1 MLALLFADDTACIAS
16 DNDLPT
22 LIDKVNTEL
31 QKIANWFR
39 SNRMAVNVSKTKYI
53 IFRPKGTKINI
64 DTDAAGIIYNDNELG
79 HPIDM
84 TRITKLERVHN
95 DNTDIN
101 SRTYK
106 FLGVHLDEYL
116 SFDTHCTLLRN
127 KLAKA
132 NYIINRAKNLLPL
145 RSLKTL
151 YYALIHP
158 HLLYALPIYSCTT
171 QKNTTA
177 IATLQKK
184 AIRIITKSPY
194 NAHTDALFHSLKI
207 LPLQHLITYSNA
219 LLMHSIYH
227 KYAPPALHN
236 LWTTNRQRNIDIDLR
251 NGHDIYIPYAR
262 TDHVKRLPY
271 FALPTCW
278 NNLPDDR
285 MTPNKT
291 TFSIAL
297 KDYLHRL
304 TA

>member
-1 MLALLFADDTACIAS
+1 MSLPPHHL
-16 DNDLPT
+16 NDLPT

-64 DTDAAGIIYNDNELG
+64 DTDTSGIIYNDNELG
-79 HPIDM
+79 HPNDM

-132 NYIINRAKNLLPL
+132 NYIINKAKNFLPL

-219 LLMHSIYH
+219 LLVHSINH

-304 TA
+304 NAGLDH